1 MAEVNISELPA
12 LFTDIC
18 LLNTFLNFTKEE
30 AWLLKKSLSIKT
42 YLDFITPF
50 LEIELKDLPALHD
63 FIKNSNHEKRDALIK
78 RSISL
83 EKEILLQIKDKK
95 YPIRKEIMRTILERL
110 MMFYEHEEQLLA
122 KNMASGS
129 FHGMSLYRTYDNLDS
144 LFDLTYESEKKMEQ
158 KIGELERPYEGSG
171 IGVQSG
177 YSTIINALRILN
189 PKSGST
195 IIDLGSGHGRL
206 GFTIGI
212 LRPDISFI
220 GYEYIDHRTE
230 SAKKIAVNFELTKSV
245 QFITQNLA
253 DKNFKIPAADIFY
266 LYDPFTEST
275 YTHVLNQLAQISET
289 KKIIVVTKGNSRLW
303 LLKIGSEKGW
313 PPPML
318 FENGNLCLFSSR

>member
-1 MAEVNISELPA
+1 MAEINSSELPS

-18 LLNTFLNFTKEE
+18 LLNTFFNFTKEE

-50 LEIELKDLPALHD
+50 LEIELKELPAFHD
-63 FIKNSNHEKRDALIK
+63 FIKNSDHHKRDALIS
-78 RSISL
+78 RSNSL
-83 EKEILLQIKDKK
+83 EKEILLQIKNQT
-95 YPIRKEIMRTILERL
+95 YPTRKEIIRTILERV
-110 MMFYEHEEQLLA
+110 MMFYEHEERLLA

-189 PKSGST
+189 PQNGST

-206 GFTIGI
+206 GFVIGI

-220 GYEYIDHRTE
+220 GYEYVDHRTE

-245 QFITQNLA
+245 KFITQNLA
-253 DKNFKIPAADIFY
+253 DKDFKIPSADHFY

-275 YTHVLNQLAQISET
+275 YTHVLNQLVKISET
-289 KKIIVVTKGNSRLW
+289 KKIVVITKGNSRLW
-303 LLKIGSEKGW
+303 LSKISAEKGW
-313 PPPML
+313 PPPIL
-318 FENGNLCLFSSR
+318 LENGSLCIFNSR